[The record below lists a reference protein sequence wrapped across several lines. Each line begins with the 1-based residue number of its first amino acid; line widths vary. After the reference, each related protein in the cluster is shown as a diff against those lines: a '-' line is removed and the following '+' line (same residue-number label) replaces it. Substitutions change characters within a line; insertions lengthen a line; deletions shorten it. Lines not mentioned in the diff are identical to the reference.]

1 MNFIIK
7 VSVDEEMLRYA
18 TGDDETSIEG
28 LVEQELGWVAQSGI
42 TVDSVEPAEED

>member
-18 TGDDETSIEG
+18 TCDAETCIEG

-42 TVDSVEPAEED
+42 TVVSVESAKED